1 MTLQIHM
8 VYGDS
13 GLSHR
18 PSKEPGSP
26 AHLQLPGSRDQSV
39 AASGTHSSPA
49 LCWLRHTPAAPA
61 PCPNTGLQ
69 TIIPAAHYKLHSQ
82 LNSRQAAPCPS
93 DPTAVWCSESGSVGT
108 GPGPKFN
115 QGRRPRRRIQGK
127 ELWSHI
133 SCTRTR
139 QAVLPPRLLFG
150 VCKNL

>member
-13 GLSHR
+13 GLSHW
-18 PSKEPGSP
+18 PSKEPGIL

-82 LNSRQAAPCPS
+82 PNSRQPLAHLTPLQSGVLKAGVWAQAQAPNSIRAEGQGKNPGEETLVSHILCTHQAGCSASSPS
-93 DPTAVWCSESGSVGT
+93 VWC
-108 GPGPKFN
+108 
-115 QGRRPRRRIQGK
+115 
-127 ELWSHI
+127 L
-133 SCTRTR
+133 
-139 QAVLPPRLLFG
+139 
-150 VCKNL
+150 